1 MKVKWTLD
9 PAHSEMNFRVKHM
22 MIANVTG
29 SVGQF
34 NVEAESDDDHLSNA
48 DVKVEAHLETIS
60 TGDPKRDAHLKS
72 ADFFDTAQFPAMTFV
87 SRKMAD
93 GKLEGDLTIR
103 DITRPVALDVEFGGL
118 GKDPWGSTRAGITV
132 KGRISRKDWN
142 LNWNVPLEAGG
153 VLISDEVRIEADVQ
167 LIKS

>member
-48 DVKVEAHLETIS
+48 DVKVEAQLETIS
-60 TGDPKRDAHLKS
+60 TGDAKRDAHLKS

-118 GKDPWGSTRAGITV
+118 GKDPWGHTRAGITV

-142 LNWNVPLEAGG
+142 LNWNVLLDTGG
-153 VLISDEVRIEADVQ
+153 VLVSDEVRIEADVQ
-167 LIKS
+167 LVKS